1 MRRSNIGLSLFA
13 ALAVFAAAGPAAGA
27 GQVSVFPKRIIFGDR
42 SRTAEVTLIN
52 QGDRPQTYRIE
63 LIEQRMAASGRLED
77 VAAPGERSAA
87 SLLRYAPRQV
97 TVAPGGPQTVRLLL
111 RVPADLPPGEYRAHL
126 LCRALPPESE
136 GADIEAKGGGD
147 DLGVRLTPLPA
158 VSIPIFVRHGEG
170 LRTSVH
176 LSGLAID
183 REASSLSFRLER
195 EGELSVYGDVTAT
208 FRPADGGPEREVG
221 KARGVAVYTEIASV
235 EQRLPLSLPAAAGR
249 LRLRFSSRP
258 EDDGGGPAV
267 TTEAEVQIP

>member
-1 MRRSNIGLSLFA
+1 MRRSNTCLSLLA
-13 ALAVFAAAGPAAGA
+13 VLAVFATAGPAAGE
-27 GQVSVFPKRIIFGDR
+27 GQVAVFPKRIIFGDR

-63 LIEQRMAASGRLED
+63 LVEQRMTAAGRLED
-77 VAAPGERSAA
+77 VAAPGERSALA
-87 SLLRYAPRQV
+87 FLRYAPRQV

-111 RVPADLPPGEYRAHL
+111 RMPADLPPGEYRVHL
-126 LCRALPPESE
+126 LCRALPAESA
-136 GADIEAKGGGD
+136 GTDIEAVGGSE

-170 LRTSVH
+170 LRTSVR
-176 LSGLAID
+176 LSGLAVD
-183 REASSLSFRLER
+183 REARTLSFHLER

-208 FRPADGGPEREVG
+208 FRAADGGPERELG
-221 KARGVAVYTEIASV
+221 KARGVAVYAELPSV
-235 EQRLPLSLPAAAGR
+235 EQRLPLTLPATAGR

-267 TTEAEVQIP
+267 TAEAEVEIP